1 MNELYKIDESYY
13 YVYEHWLNGQVVYVG
28 KGKESRAVELRRN
41 NYWKET
47 VKDDFFNLKV
57 VIKAYFKDEKDAFD
71 YEKTLIHRHLK
82 NNQPLTN
89 IEYGNIEPGFG
100 YETKNT
106 KKEINI
112 KVMNEMRFFK
122 ESEVTKIIEKNIK
135 DNGKV
140 ILFSSGFNRS
150 LIHLVERINNV
161 KLLELSI
168 SEAKNTKSKTS
179 FIEKGVVPEPYNV
192 IIFPTEIISLSRLEV
207 VDEKVKSVIIN
218 DKFIDKS
225 IILQKINKDLEFLY
239 LKKNPKVVMNKTI
252 NPEIVKKYLNRQ
264 LTTSDKSDLC
274 EELNIANTRGTDRK
288 WISVKPLMIKVGYEV
303 EDKIVTLDGKATRV
317 SIITDPKGI
326 TKSD

>member
-1 MNELYKIDESYY
+1 MNELYQIDESYY
-13 YVYEHWLNGQVVYVG
+13 YVYEHWLNGQVIYVG
-28 KGKESRAVELRRN
+28 KGKNSRAVELQRN

-47 VKDDFFNLKV
+47 VKDDFFKLKV
-57 VIKAYFKDEKDAFD
+57 VIKAYFKDEKDALD
-71 YEKTLIHRHLK
+71 YEKSLIHKHLK

-100 YETKNT
+100 CETKNT
-106 KKEINI
+106 KKEVNI
-112 KVMNEMRFFK
+112 KIMNEMSFFK

-135 DNGKV
+135 DNGKI

-150 LIHLVERINNV
+150 LIHSVKRINNV

-168 SEAKNTKSKTS
+168 SEAKNTKSKTC

-207 VDEKVKSVIIN
+207 VDEKVKSIIIN
-218 DKFIDKS
+218 DKFIDES
-225 IILQKINKDLEFLY
+225 IVLQKINKDLEFLY
-239 LKKNPKVVMNKTI
+239 LKKDLKVAMNKTI
-252 NPEIVKKYLNRQ
+252 KPEIVKKYLNRQ
-264 LTTSDKSDLC
+264 LTTPDKNDLC
-274 EELNIANTRGTDRK
+274 NELAILTSRGNVRK
-288 WISVKPLMIKVGYEV
+288 WPSIKAFSIKAGYEV
-303 EDKIVTLDGKATRV
+303 EDKVTTIDGKTTRV